1 MFVLNCFFSRISKII
16 CILFF
21 KFWRKKQFKF
31 TNIIYHLTFWLFII
45 LSKTKFDKYKNYVK
59 NKTQNFFDVMC
70 FMRGL
75 TVSMFRHAK
84 NSTLSFSHKGNF
96 TSKVL
101 CEGKKKYT
109 IGTTMYDI
117 WQMAEGP
124 KHVEFSKNKKQL
136 SRKIMKV
143 CVICKEEYSWSEGK
157 HRLKTHKVWN

>member
-1 MFVLNCFFSRISKII
+1 M
-16 CILFF
+16 
-21 KFWRKKQFKF
+21 WRQ
-31 TNIIYHLTFWLFII
+31 
-45 LSKTKFDKYKNYVK
+45 
-59 NKTQNFFDVMC
+59 
-70 FMRGL
+70 
-75 TVSMFRHAK
+75 
-84 NSTLSFSHKGNF
+84 
-96 TSKVL
+96 
-101 CEGKKKYT
+101 KKYT

>member
-1 MFVLNCFFSRISKII
+1 MFWIVFFSWISKII

-101 CEGKKKYT
+101 CEGKKNT
-109 IGTTMYDI
+109 
-117 WQMAEGP
+117 
-124 KHVEFSKNKKQL
+124 QL
-136 SRKIMKV
+136 ELLCMTFDKWPRARNM
-143 CVICKEEYSWSEGK
+143 WNF
-157 HRLKTHKVWN
+157 LKTKNNCQER